1 MDSWPGSSVF
11 LLQNEDK
18 DNTQQLM
25 DKINWKVKVRRCCKS
40 FISPD
45 VLQSPVR
52 AIKWRRFNSVRS
64 CCPHKLTQQ
73 ESRNLSEAAT
83 TLKEVKASVA
93 QMGQTAWFI
102 TRRSFLGE
110 EQGLKV
116 SVETSP
122 GIQQK
127 ACGKLQGHLEES
139 LVFVLMRQKCLSI
152 RLHDV
157 WRQQMLHIT
166 HKHTISRWS
175 IVEAPSGSGEENITK
190 SWRIIRHSQ
199 QEDYHLR
206 RKLIFQLENHH
217 MCPPEAPQKCL
228 EATT

>member
-1 MDSWPGSSVF
+1 MDYWPGSSYCKMKTKTTHSISWTRLIEKSKSGDAARVSF
-11 LLQNEDK
+11 HQTSHRVQLQPSNGEG
-18 DNTQQLM
+18 
-25 DKINWKVKVRRCCKS
+25 
-40 FISPD
+40 
-45 VLQSPVR
+45 
-52 AIKWRRFNSVRS
+52 RFNSVRS

-83 TLKEVKASVA
+83 TLKEVKASVV
-93 QMGQTAWFI
+93 QMGQTAWFF
-102 TRRSFLGE
+102 TGRSLLGE

-166 HKHTISRWS
+166 HKHTISMWS
-175 IVEAPSGSGEENITK
+175 IVEAASSSGEENITK

-199 QEDYHLR
+199 QEDNHLR
-206 RKLIFQLENHH
+206 RRLIFQLENQH
-217 MCPPEAPQKCL
+217 MHPPEAPQKCL